1 MLNFQSESSLTVRVM
16 EDIDSVFVALCSAEI
31 RKCARGVRF
40 RSVEMGAK
48 LGPVLLRTMAHCDNV
63 FRYP

>member
-1 MLNFQSESSLTVRVM
+1 MVRVM